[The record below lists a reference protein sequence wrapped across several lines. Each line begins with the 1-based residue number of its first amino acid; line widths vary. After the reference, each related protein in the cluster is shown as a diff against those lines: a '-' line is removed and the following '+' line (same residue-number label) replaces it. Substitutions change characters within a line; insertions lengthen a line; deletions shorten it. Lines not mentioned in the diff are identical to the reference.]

1 MKHADYG
8 QESGPRTFRFGL
20 LALIFA
26 VVCAAATLVIVAG
39 FTRITPATEVNF
51 GVTILPISYL
61 LLAANGLTIL
71 VMLGLLA
78 VEVTRLIRARRAQ
91 AAAARLHIRIVAIF
105 ALIAAIPAL
114 VMTVFGAIILDRGLN
129 APFMQ
134 SMSGFVQSSVDAAKT
149 FEEMQCRS
157 LIHEADLTAGDLSR
171 GRILARN
178 DNLVWF
184 KDYFTQRIQYIG
196 FATAAIMS
204 ADGKIEE
211 QVGSD
216 PKLGPIKPNPNDLAD
231 ARNHEPI
238 CIVLNDGEALATL
251 RQISADDDTFLYAAV
266 PVDPS
271 LVQFS
276 QVSAIQAAYSAQF
289 DETRKTIIKFFAFI
303 FALFALILL
312 LSAMWLGLSFA
323 TRLVTPIR
331 RLIHAAD
338 QVSEGNLY
346 VQVPIRKSEGDLA
359 HLGQTFN
366 KMTSELRRQHNGLV
380 SANRLIDERRLFTE
394 AVLAGVPAAVVGLN
408 QDGVITAYNPS
419 AEKLISQ
426 GQDLGVASI
435 LGTQIADCLPEL
447 APKIQEALAA
457 RQRLYQGQLTLQRQG
472 RERIYNVRVAATQN
486 ANNDRSLVVTM
497 DDMTELVT
505 AQRTSAWADV
515 ARRIAHEIKNPLT
528 PIALSAERLRRKY
541 GRVIVEDKA
550 IFDQCVETIVRQV
563 DDIKRMVDEFSS
575 FARMP
580 RARPEQD
587 DLVQCVR
594 QVLFERRL
602 AHGAVTFTDTLP
614 DQPLTARFD
623 RRLLT
628 QALTNIV
635 KNAAEGI
642 VSAEAVNPSRPPG
655 HVWVKLHVS
664 DEGMVQIDVID
675 NGVGF
680 PKENR
685 QRLLEPY
692 MTTRTEGTG
701 LGLPIVAKILEDHGG
716 GIELLDAPP
725 DLAPGGGA
733 CVRLFFPAQ
742 LAGGADNPP
751 PSSNPLKN
759 AMIDHGK

>member
-1 MKHADYG
+1 M
-8 QESGPRTFRFGL
+8 
-20 LALIFA
+20 
-26 VVCAAATLVIVAG
+26 
-39 FTRITPATEVNF
+39 
-51 GVTILPISYL
+51 PI
-61 LLAANGLTIL
+61 
-71 VMLGLLA
+71 M
-78 VEVTRLIRARRAQ
+78 
-91 AAAARLHIRIVAIF
+91 
-105 ALIAAIPAL
+105 LIAAIPAL
-114 VMTVFGAIILDRGLN
+114 VMTIFGSIILDRGLN

-134 SMSGFVQSSVDAAKT
+134 TMSQFVQNSAEAADY
-149 FEEMQCRS
+149 FVSFQCAS
-157 LIHEADLTAGDLSR
+157 LIREADLTAGDLSR
-171 GRILARN
+171 ALPLAKT
-178 DNLVWF
+178 DPAF
-184 KDYFTQRIQYIG
+184 FADYFIQRVQYMG
-196 FATAAIMS
+196 FATAAIMD
-204 ADGKIEE
+204 AEGKVE
-211 QVGSD
+211 QRFGD
-216 PKLGPIKPNPNDLAD
+216 ANLGPAKPDENQIAD
-231 ARNHEPI
+231 ARNHSSSG
-238 CIVLNDGEALATL
+238 CLVLNDGQALATL
-251 RQISADDDTFLYAAV
+251 QQIGSSDDAFLYAAI
-266 PVDPS
+266 PIDPA
-271 LVQFS
+271 LLQFS
-276 QVSAIQAAYSAQF
+276 KVATVQATISAQF
-289 DETRKTIIKFFAFI
+289 DVGRKTVIWFLAVI
-303 FALFALILL
+303 FALFALIILL
-312 LSAMWLGLSFA
+312 GAMWLGLSFA
-323 TRLVTPIR
+323 TQLVRPIR
-331 RLIHAAD
+331 RLIRAAD

-394 AVLAGVPAAVVGLN
+394 AVLAGVPAAVIGLN
-408 QDGVITAYNPS
+408 PDGIITAYNPS
-419 AEKLISQ
+419 AERLIGQ
-426 GQDLGVASI
+426 GTGRQGAGI
-435 LGTQIADCLPEL
+435 LGAQIGDAVPEL
-447 APKIQEALAA
+447 APTIHEALVA
-457 RQRLYQGQLTLQRQG
+457 RQRLYQAQLTLHRQG
-472 RERIYNVRVAATQN
+472 RERIYNVRIAATQS

-580 RARPEQD
+580 RARPEKD

-602 AHGAVTFTDTLP
+602 AHSAVTFTDDLP
-614 DQPLTARFD
+614 NGPLTAHFD

-642 VSAEAVNPSRPPG
+642 VSAEAADPSRPPG
-655 HVWVKLHVS
+655 HVWVKLTVGG
-664 DEGMVQIDVID
+664 DGMVQIDVID

-692 MTTRTEGTG
+692 MTTRSEGTG

-716 GIELLDAPP
+716 GIELLDAPA
-725 DLAPGGGA
+725 DLAPNGGA
-733 CVRLFFPAQ
+733 CVRLFFPAKRPD
-742 LAGGADNPP
+742 GSDVPP
-751 PSSNPLKN
+751 PVSSTPLKS
-759 AMIDHGK
+759 AMTDHGK